1 MSSNSLQPSDEQAKV
16 ITGCLMLLSVI
27 ALAFVFYITKAV
39 LIPFVI
45 AIFIVTIVTPI
56 VDLLV
61 LKWKMPHIV
70 AISATLLLVLSVG
83 FLLIMVLIYST
94 QQVIAKAETQYSE
107 KLGIFIGSTFDTAK
121 ELGEPKPEEAE
132 ESGEDSAAEAEPAI
146 AERPDTTE
154 APTAPVTP
162 TAPVGSA
169 VREAP
174 VEAQK
179 PPAGWFEKMGVDLNK
194 LQKMTTDYMKQ
205 FLKEIA
211 FSTMQTALSFTTTS
225 FFVAI
230 FVIFLLAGRDPQAV
244 VKNKLYFEI
253 EQKIRSYISTKLIIS
268 LVTGILVG
276 VTLSLFGL
284 ELALVF
290 AILTFLLN
298 FIPSVGSLIATLLPI
313 PVAVAQFSDSPWTIA
328 GVILIPGG
336 IQMAIGNG
344 IEPKIMGEGLQ
355 LHPVTVLL
363 ALSFWTLLWGPI
375 GAILAVPITAGIR
388 IVLMRFESGQTAG
401 NLLAGILPGESTTVA

>member
-1 MSSNSLQPSDEQAKV
+1 MTNSLQQPSDEQAKV
-16 ITGCLMLLSVI
+16 ITGCLMLLSII

-45 AIFIVTIVTPI
+45 AVFIVTIVTPL

-61 LKWKMPHIV
+61 LKWKLPHIV
-70 AISATLLLVLSVG
+70 AISATLLLVLSIG
-83 FLLIMVLIYST
+83 FLLCLILIYST
-94 QQVIAKAETQYSE
+94 QQVIAKAETEYSE
-107 KLGIFIGSTFDTAK
+107 KLGIFINSTFKTVQEVTEPELAEKIESEAAETETLEAAKAPDTPLVA
-121 ELGEPKPEEAE
+121 PKPQ
-132 ESGEDSAAEAEPAI
+132 
-146 AERPDTTE
+146 T
-154 APTAPVTP
+154 
-162 TAPVGSA
+162 
-169 VREAP
+169 
-174 VEAQK
+174 
-179 PPAGWFEKMGVDLNK
+179 GWFQKIGVDLNELRK
-194 LQKMTTDYMKQ
+194 LTTDYMKS
-205 FLKEIA
+205 FLKSVAI
-211 FSTMQTALSFTTTS
+211 STMQTALNFTTTS

-244 VKNKLYFEI
+244 VKNVIYFEI
-253 EQKIRSYISTKLIIS
+253 EKKIRSYISAKLIIS
-268 LVTGILVG
+268 LITGILVG

-313 PVAVAQFSDSPWTIA
+313 PVAFAQFSGDPWTIA
-328 GVILIPGG
+328 GVILIPGA

>member
-1 MSSNSLQPSDEQAKV
+1 MSTPLQPSDEQAKV
-16 ITGCLMLLSVI
+16 ITGCLMLLSII

-45 AIFIVTIVTPI
+45 AIFIVTIFTPL

-70 AISATLLLVLSVG
+70 AISATLLLVLSIG
-83 FLLIMVLIYST
+83 FLICLTLIYST

-107 KLGIFIGSTFDTAK
+107 KLGIFIQSMFETVKEVESPQQKTDT
-121 ELGEPKPEEAE
+121 EAIE
-132 ESGEDSAAEAEPAI
+132 SAAPEISTPQ
-146 AERPDTTE
+146 
-154 APTAPVTP
+154 TAPASDTQ
-162 TAPVGSA
+162 
-169 VREAP
+169 P
-174 VEAQK
+174 VEAKK
-179 PPAGWFEKMGVDLNK
+179 PETGWFGKMGINLNV
-194 LQKMTTDYMKQ
+194 LQDQITDYMKNA
-205 FLKEIA
+205 LRTIA
-211 FSTMQTALSFTTTS
+211 IGTMQTALNFTTTS

-230 FVIFLLAGRDPQAV
+230 FVIFLLAGRNPEAV
-244 VKNKLYFEI
+244 VQNVIYREI

-268 LVTGILVG
+268 LITSVLVG

-298 FIPSVGSLIATLLPI
+298 FIPSIGSIIATLLPI
-313 PVAVAQFSDSPWTIA
+313 PVAFAQFSDSPWTIA
-328 GVILIPGG
+328 AVILIPGG
-336 IQMAIGNG
+336 IQMVIGNA

-375 GAILAVPITAGIR
+375 GAILAVPITAAIR

-401 NLLAGILPGESTTVA
+401 NLLAGILPGESTSVA

>member
-1 MSSNSLQPSDEQAKV
+1 MTNSLQPSDEQAKV
-16 ITGCLMLLSVI
+16 ITGSLMLLAII

-45 AIFIVTIVTPI
+45 AIFIVTIVTPL

-70 AISATLLLVLSVG
+70 AISATLLLVLSIG
-83 FLLIMVLIYST
+83 LLLCLILIYST
-94 QQVIAKAETQYSE
+94 QQVIAKAETEYSE
-107 KLGIFIGSTFDTAK
+107 KLGIFINSTFSTVQ
-121 ELGEPKPEEAE
+121 EVTEPKQKEQAESKSEEAE
-132 ESGEDSAAEAEPAI
+132 SP
-146 AERPDTTE
+146 
-154 APTAPVTP
+154 APVETP
-162 TAPVGSA
+162 QT
-169 VREAP
+169 P

-179 PPAGWFEKMGVDLNK
+179 PPVGWFQKVGVDLNEMK
-194 LQKMTTDYMKQ
+194 QLTTRYMKDA
-205 FLKEIA
+205 LKSIA
-211 FSTMQTALSFTTTS
+211 FSTMQTALNFTTTS

-230 FVIFLLAGRDPQAV
+230 FVIFLLAGRNPQAV
-244 VKNKLYFEI
+244 VKNVIYFEI
-253 EQKIRSYISTKLIIS
+253 EKKIRSYISTKLIIS
-268 LVTGILVG
+268 LITGVLVG

-290 AILTFLLN
+290 GILTFLLN

-313 PVAVAQFSDSPWTIA
+313 PVAFAQFSGQPWIIA
-328 GVILIPGG
+328 GVILIPGA